1 MLESNQTRVLL
12 PIKLREQAQSNE
24 HYKQLIVEYLKR
36 GYPGYRVVK
45 VVDGYA
51 ICER

>member
-1 MLESNQTRVLL
+1 MLEHNQTRVLL
-12 PIKLREQAQSNE
+12 PAKLREQAQSNE
-24 HYKQLIVEYLKR
+24 HYKQLILGYIKI
-36 GYPGYRVVK
+36 GYPTYRVMK